1 MRREKPVISTTEP
14 AEQPSAEAMATVSY
28 HKGNNKSPLLSVSFR
43 WHCSF
48 TYMKL
53 EFHPYG
59 PRVPMGGGTAASRQK
74 GAYDLSLVFSVL
86 GEEMI
91 EVLEANLGAG

>member
-43 WHCSF
+43 WHSSF
-48 TYMKL
+48 TANSYF
-53 EFHPYG
+53 E
-59 PRVPMGGGTAASRQK
+59 
-74 GAYDLSLVFSVL
+74 VL
-86 GEEMI
+86 GRKPH
-91 EVLEANLGAG
+91 AKN